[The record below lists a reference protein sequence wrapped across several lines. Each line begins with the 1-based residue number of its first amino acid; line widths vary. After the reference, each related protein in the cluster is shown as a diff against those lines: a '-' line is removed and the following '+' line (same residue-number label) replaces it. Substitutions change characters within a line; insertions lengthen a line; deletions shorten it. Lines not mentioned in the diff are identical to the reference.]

1 MTSRNALRFLLSK
14 EGTFFRNFLLD
25 EVVKSID
32 ALSRDAAATSVA
44 SVGLGSVVVPML
56 LPGAKPFVPLSP
68 DVTEEDVQQIENVQ
82 KMVAFFTERPADVD
96 EASMDG
102 NGDGDGDGDGDRNP
116 PRRIQDQAQLL
127 LELAPLLPELSR
139 EVLPELNRRLAE
151 RVGARLLRDV
161 YLSS

>member
-1 MTSRNALRFLLSK
+1 
-14 EGTFFRNFLLD
+14 
-25 EVVKSID
+25 
-32 ALSRDAAATSVA
+32 
-44 SVGLGSVVVPML
+44 
-56 LPGAKPFVPLSP
+56 
-68 DVTEEDVQQIENVQ
+68 
-82 KMVAFFTERPADVD
+82 
-96 EASMDG
+96 MDG